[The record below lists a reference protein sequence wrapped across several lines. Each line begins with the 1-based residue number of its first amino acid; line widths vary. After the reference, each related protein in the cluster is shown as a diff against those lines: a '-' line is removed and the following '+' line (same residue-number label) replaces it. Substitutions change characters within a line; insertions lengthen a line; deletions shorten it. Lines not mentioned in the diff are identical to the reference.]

1 MFFFKNLKV
10 YIVILLI
17 SINIILFMKGRMI
30 ISIKKLIVIF
40 IGSFIM
46 NIFICGIVF
55 ESIVKIMFIISM
67 FIKIGKFILIFIK
80 KSFEK
85 NFKKFKVV
93 FFFIFLYLIGIS
105 L

>member
-67 FIKIGKFILIFIK
+67 FIKIGKFILILIK

-85 NFKKFKVV
+85 NFKKFKAV